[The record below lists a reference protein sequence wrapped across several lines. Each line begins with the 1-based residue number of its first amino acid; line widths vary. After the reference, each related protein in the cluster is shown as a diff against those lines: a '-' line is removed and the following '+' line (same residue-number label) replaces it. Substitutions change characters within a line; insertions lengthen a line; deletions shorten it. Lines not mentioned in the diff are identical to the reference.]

1 MLYTELGRTGEK
13 VSVVWLGTWQ
23 FGSGSWGF
31 GKGYGEKECL
41 EAVYASVEAGV
52 NVIDTA
58 EVYGGGVSEKIVGKA
73 VKELGDR
80 VLIATKVAPH
90 HLTYNGVIEACER
103 SLNRLGVKTIDLYQ
117 IHFPN
122 PLIPI
127 TQTMRAMEHLVKT
140 GKIRYIGV
148 SNFSLGQLIKARQ
161 ALRSE
166 DIVSNQVRYNLLQR
180 QPEEHLLP
188 YCIREKINILA
199 YSPLAQ
205 GLLTGKYT
213 STNPPR
219 DIIRRINPLYTRRYL
234 KRIEPLLTELRN
246 LAEKYGASVGQIA
259 LAWVFAHE
267 GCVAIAGSKN
277 REQALNNAAAGNIQ
291 LTRDEMEKLTA
302 LSMQTQPGAMEIIQ
316 TIPRILGF

>member
-13 VSVVWLGTWQ
+13 VSVVWLGAWQ
-23 FGSGSWGF
+23 FGSGSWGY
-31 GKGYGEKECL
+31 GKSYGERECL

-58 EVYGGGVSEKIVGKA
+58 EVYGGGVSEIIVGKA

-117 IHFPN
+117 IHLPN

-161 ALRSE
+161 ALKSE
-166 DIVSNQVRYNLLQR
+166 DIVSNQVRYNLIQR
-180 QPEEHLLP
+180 KIEKDLIP
-188 YCIREKINILA
+188 YCSREKINILA

-213 STNPPR
+213 STNPPK
-219 DIIRRINPLYTRRYL
+219 DFIRRVNPLFTRRYL
-234 KRIEPLLTELRN
+234 GRIGPLLTELRV
-246 LAEKYGASVGQIA
+246 LAEKYGVSVGQVA

-267 GCVAIAGSKN
+267 GCVAIAGAKN
-277 REQALNNAAAGNIQ
+277 REQALSNAAAGNIQ
-291 LTRDEMEKLTA
+291 LTREEVDR
-302 LSMQTQPGAMEIIQ
+302 LSVLSAQIQPGAMEIIQ
-316 TIPRILGF
+316 TIPRLLGI